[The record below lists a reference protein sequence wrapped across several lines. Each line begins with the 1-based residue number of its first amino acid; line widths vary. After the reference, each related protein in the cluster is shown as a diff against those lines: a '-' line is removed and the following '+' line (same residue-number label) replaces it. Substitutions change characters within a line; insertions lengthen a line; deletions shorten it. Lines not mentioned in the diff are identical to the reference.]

1 MPKLSISAGVLYHL
15 RGRLVQEHIYKKE
28 RPDMREKDSVS
39 IYFVQ
44 LVVYALRDQPLRLQS
59 VLQAAGIDMALLDDP
74 AARVSAGAF
83 AALWLIQIKELEDEF
98 FALDSHGMPL
108 GSFTLICRGLIQE
121 PNLEKAL
128 RQCLN
133 NFGLFLRDFRGSL
146 IVRGQR
152 AVIAVET
159 RVDDPTRQRFGEE
172 TFLLLMI
179 SLLCWLGGRRITID
193 RAQFRQARPRLS
205 DDALL
210 WGFNLSFGE
219 QKTEIEFS
227 SHYLRLPV
235 VQSLPSLK
243 SFLRTAPQWLVIRFR
258 NQRGL
263 AAQVY
268 QRLRNSHYGH
278 WPTLIEMADELKLS
292 PTTFRRRLDREG
304 CAFQGIKDEVRRG
317 IAQQKLR
324 ETEMSVVDIASL
336 VGFQEPSAF
345 HRAFKKWTGESPGS
359 YRAGR
364 KATLQAEQ

>member
-1 MPKLSISAGVLYHL
+1 
-15 RGRLVQEHIYKKE
+15 
-28 RPDMREKDSVS
+28 MREKDSVS

-44 LVVYALRDQPLRLQS
+44 LIVHALRDQPLRLQS
-59 VLQAAGIDMALLDDP
+59 VLQAAEIDMALLDDP
-74 AARVSAGAF
+74 TTRVSASAF
-83 AALWLIQIKELEDEF
+83 AALWLIQIKELGDEF
-98 FALDSHGMPL
+98 FGLDSHGMPL
-108 GSFTLICRGLIQE
+108 GSFALICRGLIQE

-128 RQCLN
+128 RQCLS

-146 IVRGQR
+146 IIRGPR
-152 AVIAVET
+152 ALLAVDT
-159 RVDDPTRQRFGEE
+159 TTDDPVRQRFGEE

-179 SLLCWLGGRRITID
+179 SLLCWLGGRRISID
-193 RAQFRQARPRLS
+193 RAQFRQRRQRLS
-205 DDALL
+205 DDSLL

-219 QKTEIEFS
+219 PRTEIEFS

-243 SFLRTAPQWLVIRFR
+243 SFLRTAPQWLVIRYR

-278 WPTLIEMADELKLS
+278 WPTLLEMADELKLS
-292 PTTFRRRLDREG
+292 ATTFRRRLEREG
-304 CAFQGIKDEVRRG
+304 CAFQGIKDDVRRG

-324 ETEMSVVDIASL
+324 DTELSVVEIASL

-345 HRAFKKWTGESPGS
+345 HRAFKKWTGESPGA
-359 YRAGR
+359 YRSRDAGL
-364 KATLQAEQ
+364 TLRAVEDHGLS

>member
-1 MPKLSISAGVLYHL
+1 
-15 RGRLVQEHIYKKE
+15 
-28 RPDMREKDSVS
+28 MREKDSVS

-44 LVVYALRDQPLRLQS
+44 LVVHALRDQPLRLQS
-59 VLQAAGIDMALLDDP
+59 VLEGAGIDMALLNDP
-74 AARVSAGAF
+74 AARVPASAF
-83 AALWLIQIKELEDEF
+83 AALWLIQIKELDDEF

-108 GSFTLICRGLIQE
+108 GSFALICRGLIQE

-128 RQCLN
+128 RQCLA
-133 NFGLFLRDFRGSL
+133 NFALFLRDFRGSL

-152 AVIAVET
+152 AIVAV
-159 RVDDPTRQRFGEE
+159 DNYASDPIKRRFGEE

-193 RAQFRQARPRLS
+193 RAHFRHTRERLS
-205 DDALL
+205 DDSLL
-210 WGFNLSFGE
+210 WGFNLSFG
-219 QKTEIEFS
+219 QARTEVEFS

-268 QRLRNSHYGH
+268 QRLRSSHYGH
-278 WPTLIEMADELKLS
+278 WPTLLEMAVELKLS
-292 PTTFRRRLDREG
+292 STTFRRRLEREG

-324 ETEMSVVDIASL
+324 ETDMSVVEIAAL

-345 HRAFKKWTGESPGS
+345 HRAFKKWTGESPGG
-359 YRAGR
+359 YRAR
-364 KATLQAEQ
+364 ANEAEHR

>member
-1 MPKLSISAGVLYHL
+1 
-15 RGRLVQEHIYKKE
+15 
-28 RPDMREKDSVS
+28 MREKDSVS

-44 LVVYALRDQPLRLQS
+44 LVVHALRDQPLRLQS
-59 VLQAAGIDMALLDDP
+59 VLDGAGIDSALLDDP
-74 AARVSAGAF
+74 TARVPASAF
-83 AALWLIQIKELEDEF
+83 ASLWLIQIKELRDEF

-108 GSFTLICRGLIQE
+108 GSFSLICRGLIQE

-128 RQCLN
+128 RQCLA
-133 NFGLFLRDFRGSL
+133 NFGLFLRDFKGSL

-152 AVIAVET
+152 AVIALDNLAT
-159 RVDDPTRQRFGEE
+159 DPEKRRFGEE

-193 RAQFRQARPRLS
+193 RAQFCHTRERLS
-205 DDALL
+205 DDSLL

-219 QKTEIEFS
+219 ARTEVEFS
-227 SHYLRLPV
+227 SQYLRLPV
-235 VQSLPSLK
+235 VQTLPSLK

-268 QRLRNSHYGH
+268 QRLRGSHYGH
-278 WPTLIEMADELKLS
+278 WPTLLEMALELKLS
-292 PTTFRRRLDREG
+292 PTTFRRRLEREG
-304 CAFQGIKDEVRRG
+304 CAFQGIKDDVRRG

-324 ETEMSVVDIASL
+324 ETDMSVVEIAAL

-345 HRAFKKWTGESPGS
+345 HRAFKKWTGESPGG
-359 YRAGR
+359 YRRGR
-364 KATLQAEQ
+364 AAQG

>member
-1 MPKLSISAGVLYHL
+1 
-15 RGRLVQEHIYKKE
+15 
-28 RPDMREKDSVS
+28 MREKDSVS

-44 LVVYALRDQPLRLQS
+44 LVVHALRDQPSRLQS
-59 VLQAAGIDMALLDDP
+59 VLEGAGIDIALLNDP
-74 AARVSAGAF
+74 DARIPASAF
-83 AALWLIQIKELEDEF
+83 AALWLIQIRELEDEF

-108 GSFTLICRGLIQE
+108 GSFALICRGLIQE

-128 RQCLN
+128 RQCMA
-133 NFGLFLRDFRGSL
+133 NFALFLHDFRGSL
-146 IVRGQR
+146 VVRGQR
-152 AVIAVET
+152 AIIAVENHASEPLK
-159 RVDDPTRQRFGEE
+159 RRFGEE

-193 RAQFRQARPRLS
+193 RAQFRHTRERLS
-205 DDALL
+205 DDSLL

-219 QKTEIEFS
+219 TRTDVEFS

-235 VQSLPSLK
+235 VQSLSSLK

-268 QRLRNSHYGH
+268 QRLRSSHSAH
-278 WPTLIEMADELKLS
+278 WPTLLEMAVELKLS
-292 PTTFRRRLDREG
+292 PTTFRRRLEREG

-324 ETEMSVVDIASL
+324 ETDMSVVEIAAL
-336 VGFQEPSAF
+336 AGFQEPSAF
-345 HRAFKKWTGESPGS
+345 HRAFKKWTGQSPGG
-359 YRAGR
+359 YRTANAKR
-364 KATLQAEQ
+364 AD